1 MRRTIHVLLALA
13 CLAPTSALGQTARVQ
28 VLERTAEGVRL
39 AVTVDWP
46 APLATSVEAARVR
59 VLTAETARTLG
70 ADVEAADLLDLPGLA
85 TPTLAVE
92 SAETESLTLSAA
104 PDAAVSLAGSAA
116 RLGTAGLFRG
126 RPVADLTARM
136 LTYDDATQR
145 LTRYRRLVL
154 NVRYGTATRRATSVR
169 TGADVAVPFPHL
181 AVTKSVLADGTV
193 FKIPVT
199 EEGIYRLD
207 AQALRAMGL
216 TPTSIDPARIRVFH
230 NGGRPVPAAN
240 ADSREADLIE
250 VPTRV
255 AGGGDG
261 SFADAD
267 GVTFFLQGPVTWRAE
282 RGAWAHTTN
291 PYSTQTYVYL
301 KIGEAPTATLTQA
314 AFPGLS
320 MADATT
326 ATGRAVRDFDV
337 INWSKDAG
345 SGLTWTSVP
354 QDPGSAF
361 TLLSLSDLTGYAGG
375 AINVVARSVVRT
387 LAFSPAATVRFE
399 QGGTVFHEA
408 SGFGAVSASAESA
421 VANPLITAFAFA
433 PSGTGALTGRFGTYA
448 GSDNKLA
455 FDWLRAF
462 YPQTLTA
469 SSGYLRWATLADGSA
484 ASYALAGFAAAP
496 DVWDVTDPLRPVRLA
511 VQAVGSSY
519 RVQTDGGAR
528 ELVAF
533 VDAGARRLTGT
544 AQRVAAQ
551 NLHGIA
557 TPPDLVVVVPD
568 TFRAYAEQLAALR
581 RAEGLRVEVATAEA
595 IANEFGGGIADPRAF
610 RDFLR
615 MLYLRAAPGTR
626 GLRYAL
632 FFGDG
637 HFNFRRIGSSG
648 ETLLANWIPPFETE
662 ETFSPLSS
670 YTSDDYFGLLDENE
684 GTWSYSSGVTERV
697 DIGIGRLN
705 VQTRVDAEA
714 VVAKIQAYEDPQR
727 HGAWRTQ
734 YTLAADDGP
743 RGSSGSATDND
754 LHAKNANDVGD
765 IVETQTPELNLRK
778 IYAMNYA
785 RQYSVR
791 YTVPVAHQTILDA
804 LNDGTLVFNYSG
816 HGSPNALADE
826 TLFSREDIGLLDN
839 LDRLPV
845 FVTATCSFGRWDID
859 NRQSAAE
866 LVTTASAGGAI
877 AAFSTLRLVYTSGD
891 STNLNPGLN
900 RRFNLELV
908 RRDTT
913 TGLPPRL
920 GDAILITKQYAVG
933 YQDNGRK
940 FNLLGDPS
948 LRFGLPPLEAIIET
962 VNGVDVTAIPDSLA
976 DSLAVPLRA
985 LDLVTVT
992 GSVRDPRGNP
1002 LPSFSGTATVT
1013 AYDAD
1018 RQVAIPYRQYFLSP
1032 TYTVSER
1039 MWRGEVPVTGG
1050 RFTAQFVVPRDIA
1063 YANRRGRIAAY
1074 VQGNQTDGAGE
1085 TSTVRVG
1092 GSNPNPIADNEGPR
1106 LRAYL
1111 GDTTFV
1117 SGGVIGRTS
1126 TLIVRLTDQS
1136 GINLGSGV
1144 GHELL
1149 LTYTVGGQTKAVN
1162 LAPFYR
1168 ATGGYQTGEVV
1179 YRLPELPDGAGQLT
1193 VRAWDPVGNSGETS
1207 LDFSVAE
1214 AERLAL
1220 ARVANFPNP
1229 TTGPTRIAFEHNLP
1243 AGTTA
1248 TADVR
1253 VFTLAG
1259 RLVRAF
1265 DTDEVLPGGTLASR
1279 RVTVRWD
1286 GRDADGSLLSPGVY
1300 LYRVRVTAT
1309 HDDGTAQTAEA
1320 IERLAIVR

>member
-1 MRRTIHVLLALA
+1 M
-13 CLAPTSALGQTARVQ
+13 PSAAFGQAARLQ

-39 AVTVDWP
+39 AVTVNWP

-59 VLTAETARTLG
+59 TLTADAARTLG
-70 ADVEAADLLDLPGLA
+70 ADVEAADLLDLPGL
-85 TPTLAVE
+85 TSPTLAVE
-92 SAETESLTLSAA
+92 TVDAESVTLPADA
-104 PDAAVSLAGSAA
+104 DAASGLAGAA
-116 RLGTAGLFRG
+116 VRLGTTGLFRG
-126 RPVADLTARM
+126 QPVADLTARM
-136 LTYDDATQR
+136 LTYDAATQR

-154 NVRYGTATRRATSVR
+154 NVRYGTAARRMASVR
-169 TGADVAVPFPHL
+169 AGASPAVPFPHL
-181 AVTKSVLADGTV
+181 AVTRSVLADGTV
-193 FKIPVT
+193 FKIPVA

-207 AQALRAMGL
+207 AQALRTMGL
-216 TPTSIDPARIRVFH
+216 TPASIDPARVRVFH

-240 ADSREADLIE
+240 ADPREADLVEI
-250 VPTRV
+250 PTRV
-255 AGGGDG
+255 TGGGDG
-261 SFADAD
+261 SFADTD
-267 GVTFFLQGPVTWRAE
+267 GVTFFLQGPVTWRVE
-282 RGAWAHTTN
+282 RGVWTHTTN
-291 PYSTQTYVYL
+291 PYSTQTFVYL
-301 KIGEAPTATLTQA
+301 KIGDTPTATLAQA
-314 AFPGLS
+314 AFPNLAL
-320 MADATT
+320 ADATT
-326 ATGRAVRDFDV
+326 ATGRAVREFDV
-337 INWSKDAG
+337 ISWSKDAG
-345 SGLTWTSVP
+345 SGLTWTSVA

-361 TLLSLSDLTGYAGG
+361 TLLSLTDLPGYAGG
-375 AINVVARSVVRT
+375 TINVMARPVVRT
-387 LAFSPAATVRFE
+387 LSDFPSTTVRFE

-408 SGFGAVSASAESA
+408 SGFGQVSTSAESS
-421 VANPLITAFAFA
+421 VANPLVTAFAFA
-433 PSGTGALTGRFGTYA
+433 PVGTGALTGRFGAYT
-448 GSDNKLA
+448 SSVENKLA

-469 SSGYLRWATLADGSA
+469 SNGYLRWATPADGSA

-496 DVWDVTDPLRPVRLA
+496 EVWDVTDPLRPSRLTT
-511 VQAVGSSY
+511 QAAGSSY
-519 RVQTDGGAR
+519 RVQTGGGTR

-533 VDAGARRLTGT
+533 IDAGVRRLTGP
-544 AQRVAAQ
+544 ARRVAAQ
-551 NLHGIA
+551 NLHGLA

-568 TFRAYAEQLAALR
+568 TFRAYAEQVAALR

-637 HFNFRRIGSSG
+637 HFNYRRIGGSG

-662 ETFSPLSS
+662 ETFSPISS

-697 DIGIGRLN
+697 DIGIGRLT
-705 VQTRVDAEA
+705 VQTRADAEA
-714 VVAKIQAYEDPQR
+714 AVAKIQAYENPQHR
-727 HGAWRTQ
+727 GVWRTQ

-791 YTVPVAHQTILDA
+791 YTIPGAHQAILDA
-804 LNDGTLVFNYSG
+804 INNGTLVFNYSG
-816 HGSPNALADE
+816 HGSPNGLADE
-826 TLFSREDIGLLDN
+826 NLFAREDVDQLEN

-845 FVTATCSFGRWDID
+845 FVTATCSFGRWDMD

-866 LVTTASAGGAI
+866 LVTTASGGGAI

-908 RRDTT
+908 RRDTS

-948 LRFGLPPLEAIIET
+948 LRFGLPPLEAVIEK
-962 VNGVDVTAIPDSLA
+962 VNGVNVAAIPDSLA

-985 LDLVTVT
+985 LDLVTVE
-992 GSVRDPRGNP
+992 GSVRDPLGNP

-1074 VQGNQTDGAGE
+1074 IQNGQTDGAGE

-1092 GSNPNPIADNEGPR
+1092 GSNPNPIADADGPR

-1117 SGGVIGRTS
+1117 SGGVVSRTP

-1149 LTYTVGGQTKAVN
+1149 LTYTVDGQTKTVN

-1179 YRLPELPDGAGQLT
+1179 YRLPELPDGAGRLT

-1207 LDFSVAE
+1207 LAFSVAE
-1214 AERLAL
+1214 AERLTL

-1229 TTGPTRIAFEHNLP
+1229 TTGPTRIAFEHNQP
-1243 AGTTA
+1243 AGTAA

-1265 DTDEVLPGGTLASR
+1265 DTEEVLPGGTLASR

-1286 GRDADGSLLSPGVY
+1286 GRDADGSLLAPGVY

-1309 HDDGTAQTAEA
+1309 RDDGTVQTAEV
-1320 IERLAIVR
+1320 IERLAVVR